1 MKKILLSSVLCTALV
16 YGAEVLPVEKR
27 TFDQS
32 KFIPDISLVMDASY
46 VDRNVKD
53 AEVGHLEVP
62 GIAHGL
68 LGSHSHGD
76 SNHATYNAENGFN
89 LNYAELVLSSSV
101 DPFFT
106 MDGVFHF
113 SENGVEI
120 EELFFTSN
128 GLGYGTKVKG
138 GKFNSNFGY
147 LNEQHHHAWDFADM
161 PLVYEA
167 FLGMHGINEKGAQI
181 QWTAPTPFYLM
192 AGFEVLQGENE
203 QMFGKD
209 SIDASAMTGDDN
221 DAEVI
226 EGASAPAMYVGYIKA
241 SHDVGNTTFLGGISY
256 AQGDSRID
264 HTEEH
269 EDEAHAFSGDAKL
282 YGADFVVLHALDS
295 YSSIKWQ
302 SEYLQR
308 ELDGIQ
314 YANAKDGSGNL
325 LTDADGYILSSAKI
339 NKKQSGL
346 YSQLIYTHDKNWR
359 MGVRYDTILQN
370 DVTKAGADVEQPD
383 GLDKYSVMVEYHTSE
398 FARFRL
404 QYSHDNAMFNEDGDR
419 EKIDTIILQANI
431 SIGAH
436 AAHSF

>member
-32 KFIPDISLVMDASY
+32 KFIPDISLVLDASY

-101 DPFFT
+101 EPFFT

-120 EELFFTSN
+120 EELYFTSN
-128 GLGYGTKVKG
+128 ALGYGTKVKG

-203 QMFGKD
+203 QMFGKESVD
-209 SIDASAMTGDDN
+209 LSVINPAANPQSADVKDGPTL
-221 DAEVI
+221 
-226 EGASAPAMYVGYIKA
+226 YVGYVKA
-241 SHDVGNTTFLGGISY
+241 SHDIGNTTFLGGISY
-256 AQGDSRID
+256 AQGDSMID
-264 HTEEH
+264 HS
-269 EDEAHAFSGDAKL
+269 EDEEPHVFSGDAKL
-282 YGADFVVLHALDS
+282 YGADFVILHALDS
-295 YSSIKWQ
+295 YKSIKWQ
-302 SEYLQR
+302 SEYLAR
-308 ELDGIQ
+308 ELDGTQ
-314 YANAKDGSGNL
+314 YANNTLGTFVSP
-325 LTDADGYILSSAKI
+325 TILKE
-339 NKKQSGL
+339 QSGL
-346 YSQLIYTHDKNWR
+346 YSQLIYTHDKNWK
-359 MGVRYDTILQN
+359 MGLRYDTILQN
-370 DVTKAGADVEQPD
+370 DVEKNGASVEQPD
-383 GLDKYSVMVEYHTSE
+383 GLDKYSAMVEYHTSE

-404 QYSHDNAMFNEDGDR
+404 QYSHDNAMFNEDGQR
-419 EKIDTIILQANI
+419 EKINTIILQANI

>member
-1 MKKILLSSVLCTALV
+1 MKKILLSSVVCATLV
-16 YGAEVLPVEKR
+16 YGADVLPASKR

-32 KFIPDISLVMDASY
+32 KFIPDISLIMDASY

-53 AEVGHLEVP
+53 DEVGHLELP
-62 GIAHGL
+62 GVAHGL
-68 LGSHSHGD
+68 LGSHSHGGD
-76 SNHATYNAENGFN
+76 EHATYNAENGFN

-113 SENGVEI
+113 SENGVHV

-128 GLGYGTKVKG
+128 ALGNGLRVKG

-161 PLVYEA
+161 PLIYEA
-167 FLGMHGINEKGAQI
+167 FLGMHGLNEKGAQI

-203 QMFGKD
+203 QSFGNET
-209 SIDASAMTGDDN
+209 IGDAEDPIAKGDDG
-221 DAEVI
+221 V
-226 EGASAPAMYVGYIKA
+226 SLYVGYIKA
-241 SHDVGNTTFLGGISY
+241 SNDFGNTTLLGGVSY
-256 AQGDSRID
+256 AQGEARLD
-264 HTEEH
+264 HSGEE
-269 EDEAHAFSGDAKL
+269 ENPHAFAGDTKL

-295 YSSIKWQ
+295 YKSIKWQ

-308 ELDGIQ
+308 ELDGTQ
-314 YANAKDGSGNL
+314 YALDTDGSVL
-325 LTDADGYILSSAKI
+325 ASPFMLKE
-339 NKKQSGL
+339 QSGL

-359 MGVRYDTILQN
+359 GGVRYDTILKN
-370 DVTKAGADVEQPD
+370 DVKRNSVDVNQPNS
-383 GLDKYSVMVEYHTSE
+383 LDKYTAMIEYHTSE

-404 QYSHDNAMFNEDGDR
+404 QYSRDNAMFNEDDAR
-419 EKIDTIILQANI
+419 EKIDTIIFQANI

>member
-1 MKKILLSSVLCTALV
+1 MKKILLSSVLCATLV
-16 YGAEVLPVEKR
+16 YGADVLPVEKR

-46 VDRNVKD
+46 VDRNIKD
-53 AEVGHLEVP
+53 DKVGHLELP
-62 GIAHGL
+62 GVAHGL
-68 LGSHSHGD
+68 LGSHSHGSD
-76 SNHATYNAENGFN
+76 NHATYNAQNGFN

-128 GLGYGTKVKG
+128 ALGHGTRVKG

-147 LNEQHHHAWDFADM
+147 INEQHHHAWDFADM

-167 FLGMHGINEKGAQI
+167 FLGMHGLNEKGAQI

-203 QMFGKD
+203 QMFGHKTIGDVEDPIAQGKD
-209 SIDASAMTGDDN
+209 
-221 DAEVI
+221 
-226 EGASAPAMYVGYIKA
+226 APAMYIGYLKA
-241 SHDVGNTTFLGGISY
+241 SHDIGATTLLGGVSY
-256 AQGDSRID
+256 AKGESRID
-264 HTEEH
+264 HTEE
-269 EDEAHAFSGDAKL
+269 EENPHAFAGDAKL
-282 YGADFVVLHALDS
+282 YGADFVVLHTLDS
-295 YSSIKWQ
+295 YKSIKWQ

-314 YANAKDGSGNL
+314 YALDTDGSVLGSPSML
-325 LTDADGYILSSAKI
+325 
-339 NKKQSGL
+339 KKQSGL
-346 YSQLIYTHDKNWR
+346 YTQLIYAHDKNWKT
-359 MGVRYDTILQN
+359 GIRYDTILRN
-370 DVTKAGADVEQPD
+370 DVTRNASDVEQPKN
-383 GLDKYSVMVEYHTSE
+383 LDKYSAMIEYHTSE

-404 QYSHDNAMFNEDGDR
+404 QYSHDKSMFNEDGER
-419 EKIDTIILQANI
+419 EKIDTVIFQANI

>member
-1 MKKILLSSVLCTALV
+1 MKKILLSSTLCAALV

-32 KFIPDISLVMDASY
+32 KFIPDISLILDASY
-46 VDRNVKD
+46 VDRSVKD
-53 AEVGHLEVP
+53 DEAGHLELP
-62 GIAHGL
+62 GVAHGL

-76 SNHATYNAENGFN
+76 SNHATYNANNGFN

-128 GLGYGTKVKG
+128 ALGYGTRIKG

-147 LNEQHHHAWDFADM
+147 LNEQHHHTWDFADM

-167 FLGMHGINEKGAQI
+167 FLGMHGINENGAQI

-203 QMFGKD
+203 QMFGNETIGDVENPIAEGKD
-209 SIDASAMTGDDN
+209 GPTL
-221 DAEVI
+221 
-226 EGASAPAMYVGYIKA
+226 YVGYVKA
-241 SHDVGNTTFLGGISY
+241 SYDIGNTTLLGGLSY
-256 AQGDSRID
+256 AQGESRINHSAD
-264 HTEEH
+264 EENP
-269 EDEAHAFSGDAKL
+269 HAFSGDAKL

-295 YSSIKWQ
+295 YKSLKLQ
-302 SEYLQR
+302 TEYLAR
-308 ELDGIQ
+308 ELDGTQ
-314 YANAKDGSGNL
+314 YALDSDANVIGSP
-325 LTDADGYILSSAKI
+325 AIL
-339 NKKQSGL
+339 KKQDGL

-359 MGVRYDTILQN
+359 MGVRYDTILRN
-370 DVTKAGADVEQPD
+370 DIKTNGATVEQPSN
-383 GLDKYSVMVEYHTSE
+383 LDKYTAMIEYHTSE
-398 FARFRL
+398 FARFRV
-404 QYSHDNAMFNEDGDR
+404 QYSRDNSMFNENGQR
-419 EKIDTIILQANI
+419 EKIDTIIFQANI

>member
-1 MKKILLSSVLCTALV
+1 MKKTLLSSVVCAALV
-16 YGAEVLPVEKR
+16 YGADVLPMEKR

-32 KFIPDISLVMDASY
+32 KFIPDISLIMDASF
-46 VDRNVKD
+46 VDRSIKD
-53 AEVGHLEVP
+53 DEVAHLEVP
-62 GIAHGL
+62 GVAHGL

-76 SNHATYNAENGFN
+76 DNHATYNAQNGFN

-106 MDGVFHF
+106 MDGIFHF

-128 GLGYGTKVKG
+128 ALGYGTRLKG

-147 LNEQHHHAWDFADM
+147 LNEQHHHVWDFADM
-161 PLVYEA
+161 PLVYDA
-167 FLGMHGINEKGAQI
+167 FLGMHGINEIGAQL

-192 AGFEVLQGENE
+192 AGLEVLQGENE
-203 QMFGKD
+203 QSFGHETIGD
-209 SIDASAMTGDDN
+209 VEDPIAEGDDG
-221 DAEVI
+221 V
-226 EGASAPAMYVGYIKA
+226 SLYVGYVKA
-241 SHDVGNTTFLGGISY
+241 SHDIGDTTLLGGISY
-256 AQGDSRID
+256 AQGESRID
-264 HTEEH
+264 HGADEENP
-269 EDEAHAFSGDAKL
+269 HAFSGDAKL
-282 YGADFVVLHALDS
+282 WGADFVVLYQLSS

-314 YANAKDGSGNL
+314 YNL
-325 LTDADGYILSSAKI
+325 DATGAVLSSPTMFKE
-339 NKKQSGL
+339 QSGL
-346 YSQLIYTHDKNWR
+346 YSQLVYTHDKNWR
-359 MGVRYDTILQN
+359 MGARYDTILQN
-370 DVTKAGADVEQPD
+370 DVKNNSIMVEQPN
-383 GLDKYSVMVEYHTSE
+383 GLDRYTAMVEYHTSE

-404 QYSHDNAMFNEDGDR
+404 QYSRDNAMFNEDGQR
-419 EKIDTIILQANI
+419 EKLDTIILQANI

>member
-32 KFIPDISLVMDASY
+32 KFIPDISLILDASY
-46 VDRNVKD
+46 VDRSVKD
-53 AEVGHLEVP
+53 DEAPHLEVP
-62 GIAHGL
+62 GVAHGL
-68 LGSHSHGD
+68 LGEHSHGD
-76 SNHATYNAENGFN
+76 SEHATYNAKNGFN

-113 SENGVEI
+113 SENGVET
-120 EELFFTSN
+120 EELYFTSN
-128 GLGYGTKVKG
+128 ALGHGTKIKG

-147 LNEQHHHAWDFADM
+147 LNEQHHHYWDFADM

-181 QWTAPTPFYLM
+181 QWTAPTTFYLM

-203 QMFGKD
+203 QMFGTET
-209 SIDASAMTGDDN
+209 IG
-221 DAEVI
+221 DAEDPI
-226 EGASAPAMYVGYIKA
+226 AQGEDGPSLYIGYLKA
-241 SHDVGNTTFLGGISY
+241 SYDIGDTTILGGISY
-256 AQGDSRID
+256 AQGESRID
-264 HTEEH
+264 HSTDEE
-269 EDEAHAFSGDAKL
+269 DPHAFSGDAKL
-282 YGADFVVLHALDS
+282 YGADFVVLHQLDS

-308 ELDGIQ
+308 ELDGTQ
-314 YANAKDGSGNL
+314 YAL
-325 LTDADGYILSSAKI
+325 DADGAILSSPSMLKE
-339 NKKQSGL
+339 QSGL
-346 YSQLIYTHDKNWR
+346 YSQLIYKHDNNWK
-359 MGVRYDTILQN
+359 MGLRYDTILKN
-370 DVTKAGADVEQPD
+370 DVTKAGSDVEQPNN
-383 GLDKYSVMVEYHTSE
+383 LDKYTAMVEYNTSE

>member
-1 MKKILLSSVLCTALV
+1 MKKILLSSTLCAALV
-16 YGAEVLPVEKR
+16 YGANVLPVEKR

-46 VDRNVKD
+46 VNRSVKD

-62 GIAHGL
+62 GVVHGL

-76 SNHATYNAENGFN
+76 DNHATYNAENGFN

-106 MDGVFHF
+106 MDGIFHF
-113 SENGVEI
+113 SENGVET

-128 GLGYGTKVKG
+128 ALGYGTKLKG

-161 PLVYEA
+161 PLVYES
-167 FLGMHGINEKGAQI
+167 FLGMHGINEVGAQL

-192 AGFEVLQGENE
+192 AGFEILQGENE
-203 QMFGKD
+203 QMFGKET
-209 SIDASAMTGDDN
+209 IG
-221 DAEVI
+221 DAEDPI
-226 EGASAPAMYVGYIKA
+226 AEGEDGPALYVGYIKT
-241 SHDVGNTTFLGGISY
+241 SHDIGDTTILGGISY
-256 AQGDSRID
+256 AQGESRID
-264 HTEEH
+264 HSADEENP
-269 EDEAHAFSGDAKL
+269 HAFSGDAKL
-282 YGADFVVLHALDS
+282 YGADFVLLHSLDS

-302 SEYLQR
+302 NEYLER
-308 ELDGIQ
+308 ELDGTQ
-314 YANAKDGSGNL
+314 FAL
-325 LTDADGYILSSAKI
+325 DADGTVLGSPSML
-339 NKKQSGL
+339 KKQSGL

-359 MGVRYDTILQN
+359 MGVRYDTILKN
-370 DVTKAGADVEQPD
+370 DVTNNGSDVEQPN
-383 GLDKYSVMVEYHTSE
+383 GLDKYTAMVEYHTSE

-404 QYSHDNAMFNEDGDR
+404 QYSHDDAMFNEDGQR
-419 EKIDTIILQANI
+419 EKINTIILQANI

-436 AAHSF
+436 GAHSF

>member
-1 MKKILLSSVLCTALV
+1 MKKILLSSALCAALV
-16 YGAEVLPVEKR
+16 YGADVLPVEKR

-62 GIAHGL
+62 GVVHGL

-76 SNHATYNAENGFN
+76 DNHATYNAENGFN

-106 MDGVFHF
+106 MDGIFHF

-128 GLGYGTKVKG
+128 ALGYGTRVKG

-161 PLVYEA
+161 PLVYES
-167 FLGMHGINEKGAQI
+167 FLGMHGINEVGAQL

-192 AGFEVLQGENE
+192 AGFEILQGENE
-203 QMFGKD
+203 QMFGKESVD
-209 SIDASAMTGDDN
+209 LTVINAAADPDTVEGN
-221 DAEVI
+221 D
-226 EGASAPAMYVGYIKA
+226 GASLYVGYIKA
-241 SHDVGNTTFLGGISY
+241 SHDFGATTLLGGISY
-256 AQGDSRID
+256 AQGESRID
-264 HTEEH
+264 HSTDEEGPH
-269 EDEAHAFSGDAKL
+269 VFSGDAKL
-282 YGADFVVLHALDS
+282 YGADFILLHALDS

-302 SEYLQR
+302 SEYLER

-314 YANAKDGSGNL
+314 YANNDLGNFVSP
-325 LTDADGYILSSAKI
+325 TIL
-339 NKKQSGL
+339 KKQGGL

-359 MGVRYDTILQN
+359 MGLRYDTILKN
-370 DVTKAGADVEQPD
+370 DVTKAGLDVEQPD
-383 GLDKYSVMVEYHTSE
+383 GLDKYTAMVEYHTSE

-404 QYSHDNAMFNEDGDR
+404 QYSQDYAMFNEDGQR
-419 EKIDTIILQANI
+419 EKINTIILQANI

>member
-1 MKKILLSSVLCTALV
+1 MKKIVLSSMVCAALV
-16 YGAEVLPVEKR
+16 YGADVLPVEKR

-32 KFIPDISLVMDASY
+32 KFIPDISLIMDASY

-53 AEVGHLEVP
+53 SAVGHLEVP
-62 GIAHGL
+62 GVAHGL
-68 LGSHSHGD
+68 LGSHSDGGD
-76 SNHATYNAENGFN
+76 EHSTYNAQNGFN

-113 SENGVEI
+113 SEHGAEI

-128 GLGYGTKVKG
+128 ALGHGTRVKG

-192 AGFEVLQGENE
+192 AGFEALQGENE
-203 QMFGKD
+203 QMFGKGE
-209 SIDASAMTGDDN
+209 MEMVDN
-221 DAEVI
+221 VNAPTATQNI
-226 EGASAPAMYVGYIKA
+226 EGSDGVSMFVGYVKTSA
-241 SHDVGNTTFLGGISY
+241 DVGKTTFLGGLSY

-264 HTEEH
+264 HTDEH
-269 EDEAHAFSGDAKL
+269 EADEAHAFSGDAKL
-282 YGADFVVLHALDS
+282 YGADFVVLHQLDS
-295 YSSIKWQ
+295 YKSIKWQ

-314 YANAKDGSGNL
+314 YAYDPNTGNL
-325 LTDADGYILSSAKI
+325 MQPSML
-339 NKKQSGL
+339 KKQSGL
-346 YSQLIYTHDKNWR
+346 YSQLVYKHDNNWKI
-359 MGVRYDTILQN
+359 GARYDTILKN
-370 DVTKAGADVEQPD
+370 DVIKNSVSVEQPN
-383 GLDKYSVMVEYHTSE
+383 GLDKYTAMVEYHTSE

-404 QYSHDNAMFNEDGDR
+404 QYSHDNAMFNEDGER

-436 AAHSF
+436 AAH

>member
-1 MKKILLSSVLCTALV
+1 MKKILLSSVLCAALV

-32 KFIPDISLVMDASY
+32 KFIPDISLIMDASY

-53 AEVGHLEVP
+53 DVVGHLEVP
-62 GIAHGL
+62 GVAHGL

-76 SNHATYNAENGFN
+76 DNHATYNAENGFN

-128 GLGYGTKVKG
+128 ALGYGTRAKG

-167 FLGMHGINEKGAQI
+167 FLGMHGINEVGAQI

-203 QMFGKD
+203 QMFGKET
-209 SIDASAMTGDDN
+209 IGDVEDPI
-221 DAEVI
+221 AE
-226 EGASAPAMYVGYIKA
+226 GKDGPTLYVGYVKA
-241 SHDVGNTTFLGGISY
+241 SHDIGDTTILGGLSY
-256 AQGDSRID
+256 AQGESRID
-264 HTEEH
+264 HS
-269 EDEAHAFSGDAKL
+269 EDEAPHVFSGDAKL

-295 YSSIKWQ
+295 YKSIK
-302 SEYLQR
+302 LQTEWLSR

-314 YANAKDGSGNL
+314 HNL
-325 LTDADGYILSSAKI
+325 DPDDITSILTSPSI

-346 YSQLIYTHDKNWR
+346 YSQLIYTHDKNWK
-359 MGVRYDTILQN
+359 MGLRYDTILQN
-370 DVTKAGADVEQPD
+370 DVKSNGASVEKPD
-383 GLDKYSVMVEYHTSE
+383 GLDKYTAMIEYHTSE

-404 QYSHDNAMFNEDGDR
+404 QYSQDNAMFNEDGER

-436 AAHSF
+436 GAHSF

>member
-1 MKKILLSSVLCTALV
+1 MKKILLSSALCAALV
-16 YGAEVLPVEKR
+16 YGADVLPVEKR

-53 AEVGHLEVP
+53 AEVPHLEVP
-62 GIAHGL
+62 GVVHGL

-76 SNHATYNAENGFN
+76 DNHATYNADNGFN

-106 MDGVFHF
+106 MDGIFHF

-128 GLGYGTKVKG
+128 ALGHGTKIKG

-161 PLVYEA
+161 PLVYES
-167 FLGMHGINEKGAQI
+167 FLGMHGINEVGAQI

-192 AGFEVLQGENE
+192 AGFEILQGENE
-203 QMFGKD
+203 QMFGKET
-209 SIDASAMTGDDN
+209 IG
-221 DAEVI
+221 DAEDPI
-226 EGASAPAMYVGYIKA
+226 AEGKDGPALYVGYVKA
-241 SHDVGNTTFLGGISY
+241 SHDIGDTTILGGISY
-256 AQGDSRID
+256 AQGESRID
-264 HTEEH
+264 HSADEENP
-269 EDEAHAFSGDAKL
+269 HAFAGDAKL
-282 YGADFVVLHALDS
+282 YGADLVLLHSLDS

-302 SEYLQR
+302 SEYLER
-308 ELDGIQ
+308 ELDGTQ
-314 YANAKDGSGNL
+314 YALDAGGNV
-325 LTDADGYILSSAKI
+325 TSSPSML
-339 NKKQSGL
+339 KKQGGL
-346 YSQLIYTHDKNWR
+346 YTQLIYAHDKNWK
-359 MGVRYDTILQN
+359 MGLRYDTILKN
-370 DVTKAGADVEQPD
+370 DVIQDGLTVAQPD
-383 GLDKYSVMVEYHTSE
+383 GLDKYTAMIEYHTSE

-404 QYSHDNAMFNEDGDR
+404 QYSQDYAMFNEDGQR
-419 EKIDTIILQANI
+419 EKINTIILQANI

-436 AAHSF
+436 GAHSF

>member
-1 MKKILLSSVLCTALV
+1 MKKIVLSSALCAALV
-16 YGAEVLPVEKR
+16 YGADVLPAEKR

-53 AEVGHLEVP
+53 DEVGHLELP
-62 GIAHGL
+62 GVAHGL
-68 LGSHSHGD
+68 IGSHSHGSD
-76 SNHATYNAENGFN
+76 EHATYNAENGFN

-113 SENGVEI
+113 SENGVHV

-128 GLGYGTKVKG
+128 ALGHGARVKG
-138 GKFNSNFGY
+138 GKFNSSFGY

-167 FLGMHGINEKGAQI
+167 FLGMHGLNEKGAQI

-203 QMFGKD
+203 QMFGHET
-209 SIDASAMTGDDN
+209 IGH
-221 DAEVI
+221 AEDPI
-226 EGASAPAMYVGYIKA
+226 AEGEDAPAMYIGYLKA
-241 SHDVGNTTFLGGISY
+241 SQDLGNTTLLGGISY
-256 AQGDSRID
+256 AQGESRID
-264 HTEEH
+264 HSADEEGP
-269 EDEAHAFSGDAKL
+269 HAFSGDAKL
-282 YGADFVVLHALDS
+282 YGADFVLLHALDS
-295 YSSIKWQ
+295 YKSIKWQ

-308 ELDGIQ
+308 ELDGTQ
-314 YANAKDGSGNL
+314 YALDSDGAVLGSPSML
-325 LTDADGYILSSAKI
+325 KE
-339 NKKQSGL
+339 QSGL

-359 MGVRYDTILQN
+359 GGVRYDTILKN
-370 DVTKAGADVEQPD
+370 DVTAANFDKPQPN
-383 GLDKYSVMVEYHTSE
+383 GLDKYTAMVEYHTSE

-404 QYSHDNAMFNEDGDR
+404 QYSRDDSMFNEDGER
-419 EKIDTIILQANI
+419 EKIDTVIFQANI

>member
-1 MKKILLSSVLCTALV
+1 MKKILLSSVVCAALV
-16 YGAEVLPVEKR
+16 YGADVLPMEKR

-32 KFIPDISLVMDASY
+32 KFIPDISLIMDASF
-46 VDRNVKD
+46 VDRSIKD
-53 AEVGHLEVP
+53 DEVAHLEVP

-76 SNHATYNAENGFN
+76 DNHATYNAQNGFN

-128 GLGYGTKVKG
+128 ALGHGTRVKG

-161 PLVYEA
+161 PLVYDA
-167 FLGMHGINEKGAQI
+167 FLGMHGINEVGAQI

-192 AGFEVLQGENE
+192 AGLELLQGENE
-203 QMFGKD
+203 QSFGKETIGD
-209 SIDASAMTGDDN
+209 VEDPIAEGDDG
-221 DAEVI
+221 V
-226 EGASAPAMYVGYIKA
+226 SLYVGYVKA
-241 SHDVGNTTFLGGISY
+241 SHDIGNTTLLGGISY
-256 AQGDSRID
+256 AQGESRID
-264 HTEEH
+264 HSTDEENP
-269 EDEAHAFSGDAKL
+269 HAFSGDAKL
-282 YGADFVVLHALDS
+282 YGADFVVLHQLSS

-314 YANAKDGSGNL
+314 YNL
-325 LTDADGYILSSAKI
+325 DAAGVVLSSSSMLKE
-339 NKKQSGL
+339 QSGI
-346 YSQLIYTHDKNWR
+346 YSQLIYTHDKNWKI
-359 MGVRYDTILQN
+359 GARYDAILRN
-370 DVTKAGADVEQPD
+370 DVNSNSIMVEQPN
-383 GLDKYSVMVEYHTSE
+383 GLDRYTAMVEYHTSE

-404 QYSHDNAMFNEDGDR
+404 QYSRDNAMFNEDGQR
-419 EKIDTIILQANI
+419 EKLDTIILQANI

>member
-1 MKKILLSSVLCTALV
+1 MKKIVLSSMVCAALV
-16 YGAEVLPVEKR
+16 YGADVLPVEKR

-32 KFIPDISLVMDASY
+32 KFIPDISLIMDASY

-53 AEVGHLEVP
+53 HEVGHLEVP
-62 GIAHGL
+62 GVAHGL
-68 LGSHSHGD
+68 LGSHSDGGD
-76 SNHATYNAENGFN
+76 EHSTYNAKNGFN

-113 SENGVEI
+113 SEHGAEI

-128 GLGYGTKVKG
+128 ALGHGTRVKG

-167 FLGMHGINEKGAQI
+167 FLGMHGINEKGAQL

-203 QMFGKD
+203 QMFGKEE
-209 SIDASAMTGDDN
+209 IDLTAINAAADPEEVEGN
-221 DAEVI
+221 D
-226 EGASAPAMYVGYIKA
+226 GTSLYVGYIKA
-241 SHDVGNTTFLGGISY
+241 SHDFGNTTLLGGLSY
-256 AQGDSRID
+256 AQGESRID
-264 HTEEH
+264 HSEE
-269 EDEAHAFSGDAKL
+269 EEEAHAFSGDAKL
-282 YGADFVVLHALDS
+282 YGADFVVLHQLDS
-295 YSSIKWQ
+295 YKSIKWQ

-314 YANAKDGSGNL
+314 YANNTLGNFVSPAML
-325 LTDADGYILSSAKI
+325 
-339 NKKQSGL
+339 KKQSGL
-346 YSQLIYTHDKNWR
+346 YSQLIYKHDNNWR
-359 MGVRYDTILQN
+359 IGARYDTILKN
-370 DVTKAGADVEQPD
+370 DVIKNGAKVEQPD
-383 GLDKYSVMVEYHTSE
+383 GLDKYTAMVEYHTSE

-404 QYSHDNAMFNEDGDR
+404 QYSHDNAMFNEDGER

>member
-1 MKKILLSSVLCTALV
+1 MKKIVLSSMVCAALV
-16 YGAEVLPVEKR
+16 YGADVLPVEKR

-62 GIAHGL
+62 GVAHGL
-68 LGSHSHGD
+68 LGSHAHGGD
-76 SNHATYNAENGFN
+76 EHATYNADNGFN

-113 SENGVEI
+113 SENGVHV

-128 GLGYGTKVKG
+128 ALGHGTRVKG

-167 FLGMHGINEKGAQI
+167 FLGMHGLNEKGAQL

-192 AGFEVLQGENE
+192 AGLEVLQGENE
-203 QMFGKD
+203 QMFGKET
-209 SIDASAMTGDDN
+209 IGDVEDPIAEGN
-221 DAEVI
+221 DGV
-226 EGASAPAMYVGYIKA
+226 SLYVGYIKA
-241 SHDVGNTTFLGGISY
+241 SHDFGNTTLLGGISY
-256 AQGDSRID
+256 AQGESRID
-264 HTEEH
+264 HS
-269 EDEAHAFSGDAKL
+269 EDEESPHAFSGDAKL
-282 YGADFVVLHALDS
+282 YGADFVVLHQLGS
-295 YSSIKWQ
+295 YSSLKWQ

-308 ELDGIQ
+308 ELDGTQ
-314 YANAKDGSGNL
+314 YALDTSGN
-325 LTDADGYILSSAKI
+325 ILGSPSML
-339 NKKQSGL
+339 KKQSGL
-346 YSQLIYTHDKNWR
+346 YSQLIYKHDSNWGA
-359 MGVRYDTILQN
+359 GVRYDTILKN
-370 DVTKAGADVEQPD
+370 DVTNNGSDVEQPS
-383 GLDKYSVMVEYHTSE
+383 GLDKYTAMVEYHTSE

-404 QYSHDNAMFNEDGDR
+404 QYSHDNAMFNEDGER

>member
-1 MKKILLSSVLCTALV
+1 MKKILLSSVVCAALV
-16 YGAEVLPVEKR
+16 YGAEVLPAEKR

-32 KFIPDISLVMDASY
+32 KFIPDISLILDASY
-46 VDRNVKD
+46 VDRNIKD
-53 AEVGHLEVP
+53 SEVGHLEVP
-62 GIAHGL
+62 GVAHGL
-68 LGSHSHGD
+68 LGSHSHDGD
-76 SNHATYNAENGFN
+76 NHATYNAENGFN

-128 GLGYGTKVKG
+128 ALGRGTRVKG

-167 FLGMHGINEKGAQI
+167 FLGMHGLNEVGAQL

-192 AGFEVLQGENE
+192 AGLEILQGENE

-209 SIDASAMTGDDN
+209 EIELTNINLTADPAHVEGGD
-221 DAEVI
+221 
-226 EGASAPAMYVGYIKA
+226 GASMVVGYIKA
-241 SHDVGNTTFLGGISY
+241 SHDIGNTTILGGFSY

-264 HTEEH
+264 HSEE
-269 EDEAHAFSGDAKL
+269 EEEAHAFAGDAKL
-282 YGADFVVLHALDS
+282 YGADFVVLHQLDS

-308 ELDGIQ
+308 ELEGTQ
-314 YANAKDGSGNL
+314 YANDDLGNFVSPSML
-325 LTDADGYILSSAKI
+325 
-339 NKKQSGL
+339 KKQSGL

-359 MGVRYDTILQN
+359 MGARYDTILKN
-370 DVTKAGADVEQPD
+370 DVIKNGASVEQPS
-383 GLDKYSVMVEYHTSE
+383 GLNKYTAMVEYHTSE

-404 QYSHDNAMFNEDGDR
+404 QYSHDESLFNEDGQR
-419 EKIDTIILQANI
+419 EKLDTVILQANI

>member
-1 MKKILLSSVLCTALV
+1 MKKILLPSVLCTALV
-16 YGAEVLPVEKR
+16 YGADILPPEKR

-32 KFIPDISLVMDASY
+32 KFIPDISLIMDASY

-62 GIAHGL
+62 GVVHGL

-76 SNHATYNAENGFN
+76 DNHATYNAENGFN

-106 MDGVFHF
+106 MDGIFHF

-128 GLGYGTKVKG
+128 ALGHGTKVKG

-167 FLGMHGINEKGAQI
+167 FLGMHGINEVGAQI

-192 AGFEVLQGENE
+192 AGFEILQGENE

-209 SIDASAMTGDDN
+209 TIDLTVINAAANPEVAEGDD
-221 DAEVI
+221 
-226 EGASAPAMYVGYIKA
+226 GASLYVGYIKA
-241 SHDVGNTTFLGGISY
+241 SHDVGNTTLLGGISY
-256 AQGDSRID
+256 AQGESRID
-264 HTEEH
+264 HSTD
-269 EDEAHAFSGDAKL
+269 DEGPHVFSGDAKL
-282 YGADFVVLHALDS
+282 YGADLVILHALDS
-295 YSSIKWQ
+295 YSSIK
-302 SEYLQR
+302 LQTEFLSR

-314 YANAKDGSGNL
+314 YANDTLGNFISP
-325 LTDADGYILSSAKI
+325 TMV
-339 NKKQSGL
+339 KKQNGL

-359 MGVRYDTILQN
+359 MGVRYDTIMQN
-370 DVTKAGADVEQPD
+370 DVEKDGVMIEQPD
-383 GLDKYSVMVEYHTSE
+383 GLDKYTAMIEYHTSE
-398 FARFRL
+398 FARFRV
-404 QYSHDNAMFNEDGDR
+404 QYSQDYSMFNEDGQR
-419 EKIDTIILQANI
+419 EKINTIILQANI

>member
-1 MKKILLSSVLCTALV
+1 MKKILLSSALCTALV

-32 KFIPDISLVMDASY
+32 KFIPDISLVLDASF
-46 VDRNVKD
+46 VNRNVKD
-53 AEVGHLEVP
+53 SEVGHLEVP

-68 LGSHSHGD
+68 LGSHAHGG
-76 SNHATYNAENGFN
+76 SEHATYNADNGFN

-113 SENGVEI
+113 SPDGVHI
-120 EELFFTSN
+120 EELYFTSN
-128 GLGYGTKVKG
+128 ALGNGSRIKG
-138 GKFNSNFGY
+138 GKFHSNFGY

-161 PLVYEA
+161 PLVYDA
-167 FLGMHGINEKGAQI
+167 FLGMHGLIETGAQI

-192 AGFEVLQGENE
+192 AGLEVLQGEND

-209 SIDASAMTGDDN
+209 GIELTNINPAADP
-221 DAEVI
+221 AEV
-226 EGASAPAMYVGYIKA
+226 EGGNGSSMVVGYIKA
-241 SHDVGNTTFLGGISY
+241 SHDIGGTTLLGGISY

-264 HTEEH
+264 HSEEG
-269 EDEAHAFSGDAKL
+269 DEAHAFSGDAKL
-282 YGADFVVLHALDS
+282 YGADFVMLHQLDS

-314 YANAKDGSGNL
+314 YANNDVGVFMSPTML
-325 LTDADGYILSSAKI
+325 
-339 NKKQSGL
+339 KKQSGL
-346 YSQLIYTHDKNWR
+346 YSQLVYTHDKNWR
-359 MGVRYDTILQN
+359 MGARYDTILKN
-370 DVTKAGADVEQPD
+370 DVIKNGAIVEQPN
-383 GLDKYSVMVEYHTSE
+383 GLDRYTAMVEYHTSE

-404 QYSHDNAMFNEDGDR
+404 QYSRDNAMFNEDGQR
-419 EKIDTIILQANI
+419 EKLDTIILQANI

>member
-1 MKKILLSSVLCTALV
+1 MKKILLSSALCATLV
-16 YGAEVLPVEKR
+16 YGADVLPAEKR

-32 KFIPDISLVMDASY
+32 KFIPDISLILDASY

-53 AEVGHLEVP
+53 DAVGHLEVP
-62 GIAHGL
+62 GVAHGL
-68 LGSHSHGD
+68 LGSHSHGSD
-76 SNHATYNAENGFN
+76 NHATYNAENGFN

-128 GLGYGTKVKG
+128 ALGHGARVKG

-167 FLGMHGINEKGAQI
+167 FLGMHGINEKGAQL

-192 AGFEVLQGENE
+192 AGIEALQGENE
-203 QMFGKD
+203 QMFGHKT
-209 SIDASAMTGDDN
+209 IGDVEDPI
-221 DAEVI
+221 AEGSDGV
-226 EGASAPAMYVGYIKA
+226 SMFVGYVKA
-241 SHDVGNTTFLGGISY
+241 STDIGKTTLLGGLSY

-264 HTEEH
+264 HSEEE
-269 EDEAHAFSGDAKL
+269 EDPHAFSGDAKL
-282 YGADFVVLHALDS
+282 YGADFVVLHQLDS
-295 YSSIKWQ
+295 YKSIKWQ

-314 YANAKDGSGNL
+314 YALDTDG
-325 LTDADGYILSSAKI
+325 TVLSSPSML
-339 NKKQSGL
+339 KKQSGL
-346 YSQLIYTHDKNWR
+346 YSQLIYKHDNNWR
-359 MGVRYDTILQN
+359 IGARYDTILKN
-370 DVTKAGADVEQPD
+370 NVIRNGASVEQPN
-383 GLDKYSVMVEYHTSE
+383 GLDKYTAMIEYHTSE

-404 QYSHDNAMFNEDGDR
+404 QYSHDNAMFNEDGER

>member
-1 MKKILLSSVLCTALV
+1 MKKILLSSVLCVTLV
-16 YGAEVLPVEKR
+16 YGADVLPVEKR

-46 VDRNVKD
+46 VDRNIKD
-53 AEVGHLEVP
+53 DKVGHLELP
-62 GIAHGL
+62 GVAHGL
-68 LGSHSHGD
+68 LGSHSHGSD
-76 SNHATYNAENGFN
+76 NHATYNAENGFN

-128 GLGYGTKVKG
+128 ALGYGTRVKG

-147 LNEQHHHAWDFADM
+147 INEQHHHAWDFADM

-167 FLGMHGINEKGAQI
+167 FLGMHGLNEKGAQI

-203 QMFGKD
+203 QMFGHKTIGDVEDPIAEGKD
-209 SIDASAMTGDDN
+209 
-221 DAEVI
+221 
-226 EGASAPAMYVGYIKA
+226 APAMYIGYLKA
-241 SHDVGNTTFLGGISY
+241 SHDIGATTLLGGVSY
-256 AQGDSRID
+256 AKGESRID
-264 HTEEH
+264 HTEE
-269 EDEAHAFSGDAKL
+269 EENPHAFAGDAKL
-282 YGADFVVLHALDS
+282 YGADFVVLHTIDS
-295 YSSIKWQ
+295 YKSIKWQ

-314 YANAKDGSGNL
+314 YALDEDGSVIGSPSML
-325 LTDADGYILSSAKI
+325 KE
-339 NKKQSGL
+339 QSGI
-346 YSQLIYTHDKNWR
+346 YTQLIYAHDKNWKT
-359 MGVRYDTILQN
+359 GIRYDTILKN
-370 DVTKAGADVEQPD
+370 DVTRNGADVEQPKN
-383 GLDKYSVMVEYHTSE
+383 LDKYSAMIEYHTSE

-404 QYSHDNAMFNEDGDR
+404 QYSHDKSMFNEDGER
-419 EKIDTIILQANI
+419 EKIDTVIFQANI

>member
-1 MKKILLSSVLCTALV
+1 MKKILLSSALCATLV
-16 YGAEVLPVEKR
+16 YGTDVLPAEKR

-32 KFIPDISLVMDASY
+32 KFIPDISLIMDASY

-53 AEVGHLEVP
+53 DAVGHLEVP
-62 GIAHGL
+62 GVAHGL
-68 LGSHSHGD
+68 LGSHSHGGD
-76 SNHATYNAENGFN
+76 EHSTYNAQNGFN

-113 SENGVEI
+113 SEHGAEI

-128 GLGYGTKVKG
+128 ALGHGARVKG

-167 FLGMHGINEKGAQI
+167 FLGMHGLNEKGAQL

-203 QMFGKD
+203 QMFGKEE
-209 SIDASAMTGDDN
+209 IDLTAINAVANPSK
-221 DAEVI
+221 V
-226 EGASAPAMYVGYIKA
+226 EGSDGTSLYVGYLKA
-241 SHDVGNTTFLGGISY
+241 SHDFGNTTLLGGLSY
-256 AQGDSRID
+256 AQGESRID
-264 HTEEH
+264 HS
-269 EDEAHAFSGDAKL
+269 DEGADAHAFGGDAKL
-282 YGADFVVLHALDS
+282 CGADFVVLHQLDS
-295 YSSIKWQ
+295 YKSIKWQ

-314 YANAKDGSGNL
+314 YANNTLGNFVSPTML
-325 LTDADGYILSSAKI
+325 
-339 NKKQSGL
+339 KKQSGL
-346 YSQLIYTHDKNWR
+346 YSQLIYKHDNNWR
-359 MGVRYDTILQN
+359 VGARYDTILKN
-370 DVTKAGADVEQPD
+370 DVTKAGTDVEQPN
-383 GLDKYSVMVEYHTSE
+383 GLDKYTAMVEYHTSE

-404 QYSHDNAMFNEDGDR
+404 QYSHDNAMFNEDGER